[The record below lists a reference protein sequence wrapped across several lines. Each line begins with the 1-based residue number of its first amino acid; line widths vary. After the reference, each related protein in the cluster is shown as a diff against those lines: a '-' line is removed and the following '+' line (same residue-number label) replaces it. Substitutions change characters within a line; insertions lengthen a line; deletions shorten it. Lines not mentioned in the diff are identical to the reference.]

1 MILNIFKQLR
11 KLPYS
16 FGIQFEK
23 DVQKVLDKSL
33 VQVHEKISREQR
45 NEWMKDHSLCKMDNN
60 SYMYQPCNTQES
72 PDFIIKQ
79 DK

>member
-16 FGIQFEK
+16 FGIEFEK

-33 VQVHEKISREQR
+33 VQVHYKISKRR
-45 NEWMKDHSLCKMDNN
+45 KK
-60 SYMYQPCNTQES
+60 
-72 PDFIIKQ
+72 
-79 DK
+79 